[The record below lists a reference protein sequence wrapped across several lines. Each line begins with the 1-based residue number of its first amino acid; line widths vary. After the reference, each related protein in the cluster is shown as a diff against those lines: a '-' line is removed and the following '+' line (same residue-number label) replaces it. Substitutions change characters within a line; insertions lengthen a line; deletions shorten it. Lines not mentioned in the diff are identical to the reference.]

1 MWDNPN
7 RVGENQNTIAWCGKI
22 FKNIKAEI
30 KKQTQTPK
38 KNSKFSLMEILR
50 LTAVLRANH
59 RPAR

>member
-38 KNSKFSLMEILR
+38 GTVNSL
-50 LTAVLRANH
+50 
-59 RPAR
+59 